1 MAGMKDQNPVIEE
14 IRQKADIVEVISDY
28 VALKKRGK
36 NHLALCPFHSE
47 KTPSFT
53 ASQDKQLFHCFGC
66 GEGGNVFSFVMKIEN
81 ISFWEAAKLLAEKY
95 SVPLDI
101 PDFKPGQ
108 DASRKKLLFDIT
120 AKAAEFFSQQL
131 AGSKTASDYIKT
143 RGFSEKTV
151 SFFRLGF
158 APEGW
163 DNLYRHLLSKG
174 FMPKDIEGA
183 GLILPRADRE
193 NSYYDRFRNRL
204 MIPVFDIKGNI
215 AGFGARSLDG
225 AEPKYLNSPDSP
237 IYNKSNILYGL
248 NFSKED
254 IKKQDSVLIVEG
266 YMDFISC
273 FAAGVK
279 NVAASSGTALTSSH
293 AKTLQRIT
301 NNFSLVFDSDNAGSL
316 ATERSISLLR
326 ELDIYPR
333 VVSLEGGKDPDEIIR
348 KSGAAKFIELVK
360 NAVPWLQYMIERAI
374 SRHNIKETEGKARA
388 IKETAA
394 VLAGEKD
401 PVLRKEYSKLVA
413 SKLHVDTETVEAEM
427 RRGSYYSRYPSKTSQ
442 LKKPAPK
449 DRTAEKMILKFA
461 SESGEA
467 LALIKEGL
475 EPEDF
480 SDENF
485 RAVFI
490 ALVSAPE
497 GGAKLL
503 APAIVEDLGEEAR
516 KAFAGIMLEE
526 FEFDNRQKALE
537 DCINVL
543 KTGRIRKRLADIRD
557 RISEAEKKSDFSAIP
572 CLQEEC
578 KKCHEEIRAF
588 SGEF

>member
-1 MAGMKDQNPVIEE
+1 MKEQNPAIEE
-14 IRQKADIVEVISDY
+14 IRQKADIVEVVSDY

-53 ASQDKQLFHCFGC
+53 VSQEKQLFHCFGC
-66 GEGGNVFSFVMKIEN
+66 GEGGNVFSFLMKIEN
-81 ISFWEAAKLLAEKY
+81 ITFWEAAKLLAEKY
-95 SVPLDI
+95 SVALDI

-108 DASRKKLLFDIT
+108 DASRRKLLFDISY
-120 AKAAEFFSQQL
+120 AAADFFSLQL
-131 AGSKTASDYIKT
+131 AGSKTASDYIKM
-143 RGFSEKTV
+143 RGLSEKTV
-151 SFFRLGF
+151 AFFKLGF

-174 FMPKDIEGA
+174 FMPKDIEAA
-183 GLILPRADRE
+183 GLILARADRA

-248 NFSKED
+248 NFSKDE

-266 YMDFISC
+266 YMDFIGC

-279 NVAASSGTALTSSH
+279 NAAASSGTALTTSH
-293 AKTLQRIT
+293 AKILQRLT
-301 NNFSLVFDSDNAGSL
+301 NNFFLVFDSDNAGSL
-316 ATERSISLLR
+316 ATERSIALLR
-326 ELDIYPR
+326 ELEIYPK
-333 VVSLEGGKDPDEIIR
+333 VVSLKGGKDPDEII
-348 KSGAAKFIELVK
+348 KKEGPEKFIELVK
-360 NAVPWLQYMIERAI
+360 AAVPWLQYKIERAI

-388 IKETAA
+388 VKESALI
-394 VLAGEKD
+394 LAGEKD
-401 PVLRKEYSKLVA
+401 QVIKKEYCKFVA
-413 SKLHVDTETVEAEM
+413 SKLHVEPETVEAEA
-427 RRGSYYSRYPSKTSQ
+427 RRGSVYSRYPSKTGQ
-442 LKKPAPK
+442 LKKPATK

-461 SESGEA
+461 TESKEA
-467 LALIKEGL
+467 LTLIRIGI

-480 SDENF
+480 SDESS
-485 RAVFI
+485 RAVFN
-490 ALVSAPE
+490 ALISAPE
-497 GGAKLL
+497 NASTDL
-503 APAIVEDLGEEAR
+503 AAAIVQELDEEAR
-516 KAFAGIMLEE
+516 KTFAGIMLEE
-526 FEFDNRQKALE
+526 FESDNREKALE

-543 KTGRIRKRLADIRD
+543 KAGRIKKRLSHLRAGMN
-557 RISEAEKKSDFSAIP
+557 EAEKKADFAEISR
-572 CLQEEC
+572 LQEEY
-578 KKCHEEIRAF
+578 KRCHEEIRAV